1 MKGKIW
7 QTQVTSDENTL
18 AYFLLTTPYIKISLL
33 ATELFNENYETVRK
47 KGQYKDATVSSKKS
61 TVNLNHKKQRWS
73 KNKIKQ
79 KHYLHQHIFFNQ
91 HLWDDTGLLPTNT
104 TQTASPCCVQSFYLQ
119 YTQIKTA
126 HEYVTEMHKTHTQQ
140 WIHTMMS

>member
-47 KGQYKDATVSSKKS
+47 KGQYKDATVSVRFS
-61 TVNLNHKKQRWS
+61 
-73 KNKIKQ
+73 
-79 KHYLHQHIFFNQ
+79 
-91 HLWDDTGLLPTNT
+91 
-104 TQTASPCCVQSFYLQ
+104 A
-119 YTQIKTA
+119 
-126 HEYVTEMHKTHTQQ
+126 
-140 WIHTMMS
+140 